1 MKNFPKNATAIQMY
15 CEWALFK
22 RVKFQQTTWPLH
34 HVLKR
39 DGKWQQTTYRQVET
53 ATAVMMSSNQVA
65 D

>member
-1 MKNFPKNATAIQMY
+1 MKKFPKNATGIQMC

-22 RVKFQQTTWPLH
+22 RVKFQQTTWLLH

-39 DGKWQQTTYRQVET
+39 DGKWQQTTHIQVET
-53 ATAVMMSSNQVA
+53 ATAVMINSNKVA